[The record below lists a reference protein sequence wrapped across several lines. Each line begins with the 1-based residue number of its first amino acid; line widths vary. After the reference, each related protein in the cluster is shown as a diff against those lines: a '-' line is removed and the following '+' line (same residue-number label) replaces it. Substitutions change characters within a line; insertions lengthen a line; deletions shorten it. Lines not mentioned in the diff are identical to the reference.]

1 MKLFKGLC
9 IFAAG
14 ALAGAAVAARA
25 VREKY
30 QQEAEEEIA
39 EMRDYYRELRK
50 NAKTPDEDK
59 MLEEDENSKEE
70 KEETKEEIAEMRNE
84 YDEIV
89 KGYTNYTQYL
99 SKAAAKYFDT
109 ETKENKKEE
118 KEERT
123 NYEPFIIDAEE
134 FGEDPSYDTT
144 TLTYYK
150 DKVLTNDL
158 DDVIDYSVAGEEN
171 LKIFDE
177 YPDCKAIYVRDDI
190 YMVDYEILRDP
201 YQYDEY
207 DDFPDKKP
215 HQL

>member
-50 NAKTPDEDK
+50 NAKTPDEEK

-70 KEETKEEIAEMRNE
+70 KEENDKNE

-89 KGYTNYTQYL
+89 KNYTNYTQYN
-99 SKAAAKYFDT
+99 DT

-123 NYEPFIIDAEE
+123 NYEPFIIDVEE
-134 FGEDPSYDTT
+134 FGEDPTYDTA

-177 YPDCKAIYVRDDI
+177 HPDCKAIYVRDDI
-190 YMVDYEILRDP
+190 YMVDYEIIRDP

>member
-14 ALAGAAVAARA
+14 ALAGAAVAARV

-50 NAKTPDEDK
+50 NAKTPDENK

-70 KEETKEEIAEMRNE
+70 KEENTKNE

-89 KGYTNYTQYL
+89 KGYTNYTQYN
-99 SKAAAKYFDT
+99 DI

-123 NYEPFIIDAEE
+123 NYEPFIIDVEE
-134 FGEDPSYDTT
+134 FGEDPTYDTA

-177 YPDCKAIYVRDDI
+177 HPDCKAIYVRDDI
-190 YMVDYEILRDP
+190 YMVDYEIIRDP

>member
-14 ALAGAAVAARA
+14 ALAGAAVAARV
-25 VREKY
+25 VRDKY

-39 EMRDYYRELRK
+39 EMREYYRELRK

-59 MLEEDENSKEE
+59 IVEEKNIKEE
-70 KEETKEEIAEMRNE
+70 KEENDKNE

-123 NYEPFIIDAEE
+123 NYEPFIIDVEE
-134 FGEDPSYDTT
+134 FGEDPTYDTA

-177 YPDCKAIYVRDDI
+177 HPDCKAIYVRDDI
-190 YMVDYEILRDP
+190 YMVDYEIIRDP

>member
-14 ALAGAAVAARA
+14 ALAGAAVAARV
-25 VREKY
+25 VRDKY

-39 EMRDYYRELRK
+39 EMREYYRELRK
-50 NAKTPDEDK
+50 NAKTPDENK
-59 MLEEDENSKEE
+59 MLEEDENNKEDKEVKEDSK
-70 KEETKEEIAEMRNE
+70 NE

-89 KGYTNYTQYL
+89 KNYTNYTQYN
-99 SKAAAKYFDT
+99 DT

-123 NYEPFIIDAEE
+123 NYEPFIIDVEE
-134 FGEDPSYDTT
+134 FGEDPTYDTA

-177 YPDCKAIYVRDDI
+177 HPDCKAIYVRDDI
-190 YMVDYEILRDP
+190 YMVDYEIIRDP

-207 DDFPDKKP
+207 EDGFLDKKP

>member
-1 MKLFKGLC
+1 
-9 IFAAG
+9 
-14 ALAGAAVAARA
+14 
-25 VREKY
+25 
-30 QQEAEEEIA
+30 
-39 EMRDYYRELRK
+39 MRDYYRELRK

-89 KGYTNYTQYL
+89 KGYTNYTQYN
-99 SKAAAKYFDT
+99 DT

>member
-25 VREKY
+25 VRDKY

-59 MLEEDENSKEE
+59 IVEEENIKEE
-70 KEETKEEIAEMRNE
+70 KEENDKNE

-123 NYEPFIIDAEE
+123 NYEPFIIDVEE
-134 FGEDPSYDTT
+134 FGEDPTYDTA

-177 YPDCKAIYVRDDI
+177 HPDCKAIYVRDDI
-190 YMVDYEILRDP
+190 YMVDYEIIRDP

>member
-14 ALAGAAVAARA
+14 ALAGAAVAARV
-25 VREKY
+25 VRDKY

-50 NAKTPDEDK
+50 NAKTSNEDAIV
-59 MLEEDENSKEE
+59 EENSEEE
-70 KEETKEEIAEMRNE
+70 KEKNDKDE

-89 KGYTNYTQYL
+89 KNYTNYTQYL
-99 SKAAAKYFDT
+99 SKSAAKYFDT
-109 ETKENKKEE
+109 ETKENK

-190 YMVDYEILRDP
+190 YMVDYEIIRDP

>member
-14 ALAGAAVAARA
+14 ALAGAAVAARV

-30 QQEAEEEIA
+30 QQEAKEEIA

-59 MLEEDENSKEE
+59 MVEEENTKEE
-70 KEETKEEIAEMRNE
+70 KEENTKNE

-89 KGYTNYTQYL
+89 KSYTNYTQYL

-123 NYEPFIIDAEE
+123 NYEPFIIDVEE
-134 FGEDPSYDTT
+134 FGEDPTYDTA

-177 YPDCKAIYVRDDI
+177 HPDCKAIYVRDDI

>member
-25 VREKY
+25 VRDKY
-30 QQEAEEEIA
+30 QQEA
-39 EMRDYYRELRK
+39 
-50 NAKTPDEDK
+50 
-59 MLEEDENSKEE
+59 
-70 KEETKEEIAEMRNE
+70 KEEIAEMREYYRELRKENVEKYPVQNEEVEEEKEENTKDE

-89 KGYTNYTQYL
+89 KGYTNYTQYN
-99 SKAAAKYFDT
+99 DI

-123 NYEPFIIDAEE
+123 NYEPFIIDVEE
-134 FGEDPSYDTT
+134 FGEDPTYDTA

-177 YPDCKAIYVRDDI
+177 HPDCKAIYVRDDI
-190 YMVDYEILRDP
+190 YMVDYEIIRDP

>member
-14 ALAGAAVAARA
+14 ALAGAAVAARV
-25 VREKY
+25 VRDKY

-39 EMRDYYRELRK
+39 EMREYYRELRK
-50 NAKTPDEDK
+50 NAKTPDENK

-70 KEETKEEIAEMRNE
+70 KEENTKNE

-89 KGYTNYTQYL
+89 KGYTNYTQYN
-99 SKAAAKYFDT
+99 DI
-109 ETKENKKEE
+109 ETKENKKEV

-123 NYEPFIIDAEE
+123 NYEPFIIDVEE
-134 FGEDPSYDTT
+134 FGEDPTYDTA

-177 YPDCKAIYVRDDI
+177 HPDCKAIYVRDDI
-190 YMVDYEILRDP
+190 YMVDYEIIRDP

-207 DDFPDKKP
+207 EDFPDKKP

>member
-25 VREKY
+25 VRDKY

-59 MLEEDENSKEE
+59 MIEEENKKEE
-70 KEETKEEIAEMRNE
+70 KEENTKNE

-123 NYEPFIIDAEE
+123 NYEPFIIDVEE
-134 FGEDPSYDTT
+134 FGEDPTYDTA

-177 YPDCKAIYVRDDI
+177 HPDCKAIYVRDDI

-207 DDFPDKKP
+207 EDFPDKKP

>member
-25 VREKY
+25 VRDKY

-59 MLEEDENSKEE
+59 MLEEDENNKEE
-70 KEETKEEIAEMRNE
+70 KEVKEENDKNE

-89 KGYTNYTQYL
+89 KNYTNYTQYN
-99 SKAAAKYFDT
+99 DT

-123 NYEPFIIDAEE
+123 NYEPFIIDVEE
-134 FGEDPSYDTT
+134 FGEDPTYDTA

-177 YPDCKAIYVRDDI
+177 HPDCKAIYVRDDI
-190 YMVDYEILRDP
+190 YMVDYEIIRDP

>member
-25 VREKY
+25 IRDKY

-59 MLEEDENSKEE
+59 IVEEENIKEE
-70 KEETKEEIAEMRNE
+70 KEENDKNE

-99 SKAAAKYFDT
+99 SKAAAKYFDI

-123 NYEPFIIDAEE
+123 NYEPFIIDVEE
-134 FGEDPSYDTT
+134 FGEDPTYDTA

-177 YPDCKAIYVRDDI
+177 HPDCKAIYVRDDI
-190 YMVDYEILRDP
+190 YMVDYEIIRDP

>member
-14 ALAGAAVAARA
+14 ALAGAFVAARA
-25 VREKY
+25 VKEKY

-50 NAKTPDEDK
+50 NAKASNEDTIV
-59 MLEEDENSKEE
+59 EENSKEE
-70 KEETKEEIAEMRNE
+70 KEETEEEIAEMRNE

-89 KGYTNYTQYL
+89 KNYTNYTQYN
-99 SKAAAKYFDT
+99 DT

-190 YMVDYEILRDP
+190 YMVDYEIIRDP

>member
-14 ALAGAAVAARA
+14 ALAGAAVAARV
-25 VREKY
+25 VRDKY

-50 NAKTPDEDK
+50 NAKTSNEDVIV
-59 MLEEDENSKEE
+59 EEE
-70 KEETKEEIAEMRNE
+70 KEVKEENTKDE
-84 YDEIV
+84 YNKIV
-89 KGYTNYTQYL
+89 KDYTNYTQYN
-99 SKAAAKYFDT
+99 DT

-123 NYEPFIIDAEE
+123 NYEPFIIDVEE
-134 FGEDPSYDTT
+134 FGEDPTYDTA

-150 DKVLTNDL
+150 DKVLTDDL

-177 YPDCKAIYVRDDI
+177 HPDCKAIYVRDDI
-190 YMVDYEILRDP
+190 YMVDYEIIRDP

>member
-25 VREKY
+25 VRDKY

-59 MLEEDENSKEE
+59 MVVEENTKEE
-70 KEETKEEIAEMRNE
+70 KEENAKNE

-123 NYEPFIIDAEE
+123 NYEPFIIDVEE
-134 FGEDPSYDTT
+134 FGEDPTYNTA

-177 YPDCKAIYVRDDI
+177 HPDCKAIYVRDDI
-190 YMVDYEILRDP
+190 YMVDYEIIRDP

>member
-25 VREKY
+25 VRDKY
-30 QQEAEEEIA
+30 QQEA
-39 EMRDYYRELRK
+39 
-50 NAKTPDEDK
+50 
-59 MLEEDENSKEE
+59 
-70 KEETKEEIAEMRNE
+70 KEEIAEMREYYRELRKENIEKYPVQNE
-84 YDEIV
+84 EAEAEKEENTKDEYNEIV
-89 KGYTNYTQYL
+89 QNYTNYTQYN
-99 SKAAAKYFDT
+99 DT

-123 NYEPFIIDAEE
+123 NYDPFIIDVEE
-134 FGEDPSYDTT
+134 FGEDPTYDTA

-150 DKVLTNDL
+150 DKVLTDDL

-177 YPDCKAIYVRDDI
+177 HPDCKAIYVRDDI

>member
-25 VREKY
+25 VRDKY

-59 MLEEDENSKEE
+59 MVVEENTKEE
-70 KEETKEEIAEMRNE
+70 KEENAKNE

-123 NYEPFIIDAEE
+123 NYEPFIIDVEE
-134 FGEDPSYDTT
+134 FGEDPTYDTA

-158 DDVIDYSVAGEEN
+158 DDIIDYSVAGEEN

-177 YPDCKAIYVRDDI
+177 HPDCKAIYVRDDI
-190 YMVDYEILRDP
+190 YMVDYEIIRDP

>member
-14 ALAGAAVAARA
+14 ALAGAAVAARV
-25 VREKY
+25 VRDRY

-70 KEETKEEIAEMRNE
+70 KEVKEENTKNE
-84 YDEIV
+84 YNKIV
-89 KGYTNYTQYL
+89 ENYTNYTQYN
-99 SKAAAKYFDT
+99 DT

-134 FGEDPSYDTT
+134 FGEDPGYDTA

-150 DKVLTNDL
+150 DKVLTDDL

-190 YMVDYEILRDP
+190 YMVDYEIIRDP

>member
-25 VREKY
+25 IRDKY

-59 MLEEDENSKEE
+59 IVEEENIKEE
-70 KEETKEEIAEMRNE
+70 KEENDKNE

-123 NYEPFIIDAEE
+123 NYEPFIIDVEE
-134 FGEDPSYDTT
+134 FGEDPTYDTA

-177 YPDCKAIYVRDDI
+177 HPDCKAIYVRDDI

>member
-14 ALAGAAVAARA
+14 ALAGAAVAARV
-25 VREKY
+25 VRDKY

-39 EMRDYYRELRK
+39 EMREYYRELRK
-50 NAKTPDEDK
+50 NAKSPNEDK
-59 MLEEDENSKEE
+59 MLEEDENNKEE
-70 KEETKEEIAEMRNE
+70 KEENTKDE
-84 YDEIV
+84 YNKIV
-89 KGYTNYTQYL
+89 KDYTNYTQYN
-99 SKAAAKYFDT
+99 DT

-123 NYEPFIIDAEE
+123 NYEPFIIDVEE
-134 FGEDPSYDTT
+134 FGEDPTYDTA

-177 YPDCKAIYVRDDI
+177 HPDCKAIYVRDDI
-190 YMVDYEILRDP
+190 YMVDYEIIRDP

>member
-9 IFAAG
+9 VFAAG

-25 VREKY
+25 IRDKY

-59 MLEEDENSKEE
+59 IVEEENIKEE
-70 KEETKEEIAEMRNE
+70 KEENDKNE

-123 NYEPFIIDAEE
+123 NYEPFIIDVEE
-134 FGEDPSYDTT
+134 FGEDPTYDTA

-177 YPDCKAIYVRDDI
+177 HPDCKAIYVRDDI
-190 YMVDYEILRDP
+190 YMVDYEIIRDP

>member
-14 ALAGAAVAARA
+14 ALAGAAVAARV

-50 NAKTPDEDK
+50 NAKTPNEDK
-59 MLEEDENSKEE
+59 IVEEENTKEE
-70 KEETKEEIAEMRNE
+70 KEENTKNE

-89 KGYTNYTQYL
+89 KGYTNYTQYN
-99 SKAAAKYFDT
+99 DI

-123 NYEPFIIDAEE
+123 NYEPFIIDVEE
-134 FGEDPSYDTT
+134 FGEDPTYDTA

-177 YPDCKAIYVRDDI
+177 HPDCKAIYVRDDI
-190 YMVDYEILRDP
+190 YMVDYEIIRDP

-207 DDFPDKKP
+207 EDFPDKKP

>member
-25 VREKY
+25 VRDKY

-50 NAKTPDEDK
+50 NAKTPDENK

-70 KEETKEEIAEMRNE
+70 KEENTKNE

-89 KGYTNYTQYL
+89 KGYTNYTQYN
-99 SKAAAKYFDT
+99 DI

-123 NYEPFIIDAEE
+123 NYEPFIIDVEE
-134 FGEDPSYDTT
+134 FGEDPTYDTA

-177 YPDCKAIYVRDDI
+177 HPDCKAIYVRDDI

>member
-14 ALAGAAVAARA
+14 ALAGAAVAAKV
-25 VREKY
+25 VRDKY

-70 KEETKEEIAEMRNE
+70 KEENDKNE

-89 KGYTNYTQYL
+89 KNYTNYTQYN
-99 SKAAAKYFDT
+99 DT

-190 YMVDYEILRDP
+190 YMVDYEIIRDP

>member
-14 ALAGAAVAARA
+14 ALAGAAVAARV

-50 NAKTPDEDK
+50 NAKTPNEDAIVEEDK
-59 MLEEDENSKEE
+59 EVKEDSK
-70 KEETKEEIAEMRNE
+70 NE

-89 KGYTNYTQYL
+89 KNYTNYTQYN
-99 SKAAAKYFDT
+99 DT

-123 NYEPFIIDAEE
+123 NYEPFIIDVEE
-134 FGEDPSYDTT
+134 FGEDPTYDTA

-177 YPDCKAIYVRDDI
+177 HPDCKAIYVRDDI
-190 YMVDYEILRDP
+190 YMVDYEIIRDP

>member
-25 VREKY
+25 VRDKY

-50 NAKTPDEDK
+50 NTKSSDEDK
-59 MLEEDENSKEE
+59 MIEEENTKEE
-70 KEETKEEIAEMRNE
+70 KEENTKDE

-123 NYEPFIIDAEE
+123 NYEPFIIDVEE
-134 FGEDPSYDTT
+134 FGEDPTYDTA

-177 YPDCKAIYVRDDI
+177 HPDCKAIYVRDDI

>member
-25 VREKY
+25 VRDKY

-50 NAKTPDEDK
+50 NAKTPNEDK
-59 MLEEDENSKEE
+59 IVEEENTKEE
-70 KEETKEEIAEMRNE
+70 KEENTKNE

-89 KGYTNYTQYL
+89 KGYTNYTQYN
-99 SKAAAKYFDT
+99 DI

-123 NYEPFIIDAEE
+123 NYEPFIIDVEE
-134 FGEDPSYDTT
+134 FGEDPTYDTA

-177 YPDCKAIYVRDDI
+177 HPDCKAIYVRDDI

>member
-14 ALAGAAVAARA
+14 ALAGAAVAARV

-59 MLEEDENSKEE
+59 MIEEE
-70 KEETKEEIAEMRNE
+70 KEENTKNE

-89 KGYTNYTQYL
+89 KGYTNYTQYNDIE
-99 SKAAAKYFDT
+99 A
-109 ETKENKKEE
+109 KENKKEE

-123 NYEPFIIDAEE
+123 NYEPFIIDVEE
-134 FGEDPSYDTT
+134 FGEDPTYDTA

-177 YPDCKAIYVRDDI
+177 HPDCKAIYVRDDI
-190 YMVDYEILRDP
+190 YMVDYEIIRDP

>member
-14 ALAGAAVAARA
+14 ALAGAAVAARV

-50 NAKTPDEDK
+50 NTKTPNEDTIV
-59 MLEEDENSKEE
+59 EENNEEE
-70 KEETKEEIAEMRNE
+70 KEENDKDE
-84 YDEIV
+84 YNKIV
-89 KGYTNYTQYL
+89 ENYTNYT
-99 SKAAAKYFDT
+99 KYNDT
-109 ETKENKKEE
+109 ETKENKEE

-123 NYEPFIIDAEE
+123 NYEPFIIDVEE
-134 FGEDPSYDTT
+134 FGEDPTYDTA

-177 YPDCKAIYVRDDI
+177 HPDCKAIYVRDDI
-190 YMVDYEILRDP
+190 YMVDYEIIRDP

>member
-190 YMVDYEILRDP
+190 YMVDYEIIRDP

>member
-9 IFAAG
+9 IFVAG

-25 VREKY
+25 VRDKY

-59 MLEEDENSKEE
+59 MLEEDEKRKEE
-70 KEETKEEIAEMRNE
+70 KEENDKNE

-89 KGYTNYTQYL
+89 KNYTNYTQYN
-99 SKAAAKYFDT
+99 DT

>member
-14 ALAGAAVAARA
+14 ALAGAAVAARV
-25 VREKY
+25 VRDKY

-50 NAKTPDEDK
+50 NAKTPDENK
-59 MLEEDENSKEE
+59 MLEEDENNKEE
-70 KEETKEEIAEMRNE
+70 KEENTKDE

-89 KGYTNYTQYL
+89 KGYTNYTQYN
-99 SKAAAKYFDT
+99 DI

-123 NYEPFIIDAEE
+123 NYEPFIIDVEE
-134 FGEDPSYDTT
+134 FGEDPTYDTA

-177 YPDCKAIYVRDDI
+177 HPDCKAIYVRDDI
-190 YMVDYEILRDP
+190 YMVDYEIIRDP

>member
-14 ALAGAAVAARA
+14 ALAGAAVAARV
-25 VREKY
+25 VRDKY
-30 QQEAEEEIA
+30 QQEAQEEIA
-39 EMRDYYRELRK
+39 EMREYYRELRK
-50 NAKTPDEDK
+50 NAKTPNEDK
-59 MLEEDENSKEE
+59 MLEDENNKEE
-70 KEETKEEIAEMRNE
+70 KEVEEENTKDE
-84 YDEIV
+84 YNKIV
-89 KGYTNYTQYL
+89 KDYTNYTQYN
-99 SKAAAKYFDT
+99 DT

-123 NYEPFIIDAEE
+123 NYEPFIIDVEE
-134 FGEDPSYDTT
+134 FGEDPTYDTA

-177 YPDCKAIYVRDDI
+177 HPDCKAIYVRDDI
-190 YMVDYEILRDP
+190 YMVDYEIIRDP

>member
-70 KEETKEEIAEMRNE
+70 KEENDKNE

-89 KGYTNYTQYL
+89 KNYTNYTQYN
-99 SKAAAKYFDT
+99 DT

-190 YMVDYEILRDP
+190 YMVDYEIIRDP

>member
-14 ALAGAAVAARA
+14 ALAGAAVAARV
-25 VREKY
+25 VRDKY

-39 EMRDYYRELRK
+39 EMREYYRELRK
-50 NAKTPDEDK
+50 ENVEKYPVQN
-59 MLEEDENSKEE
+59 EEVESE
-70 KEETKEEIAEMRNE
+70 KEENTKDE

-89 KGYTNYTQYL
+89 KGYTNYTQYN
-99 SKAAAKYFDT
+99 DI
-109 ETKENKKEE
+109 ETKENKKEEE

-123 NYEPFIIDAEE
+123 NYEPFIIDVEE
-134 FGEDPSYDTT
+134 FGEDPTYDTA

-177 YPDCKAIYVRDDI
+177 HPDCKAIYVRDDI
-190 YMVDYEILRDP
+190 YMVDYEIIRDP

>member
-14 ALAGAAVAARA
+14 ALAGAAVTARV

-50 NAKTPDEDK
+50 NTKTPDEDK
-59 MLEEDENSKEE
+59 ILEEDENNKEDKEE
-70 KEETKEEIAEMRNE
+70 KEDSKNE
-84 YDEIV
+84 YNEIV
-89 KGYTNYTQYL
+89 KDYTNYTQYN
-99 SKAAAKYFDT
+99 DI

-190 YMVDYEILRDP
+190 YMVDYEIIRDP

>member
-14 ALAGAAVAARA
+14 ALAGAAVAARM
-25 VREKY
+25 VRDKY

-70 KEETKEEIAEMRNE
+70 KEVKEENTKNE
-84 YDEIV
+84 YNKIV
-89 KGYTNYTQYL
+89 ENYTNYIQYN
-99 SKAAAKYFDT
+99 DT

-134 FGEDPSYDTT
+134 FGEDPGYDTA

-150 DKVLTNDL
+150 DKVLTDDL

-190 YMVDYEILRDP
+190 YMVDYEIIRDP

>member
-25 VREKY
+25 VRDKY

-59 MLEEDENSKEE
+59 IVEEENIKEE
-70 KEETKEEIAEMRNE
+70 KEENDKNE

-123 NYEPFIIDAEE
+123 NYEPFIIDVEE
-134 FGEDPSYDTT
+134 FGEDPTYDTA

-177 YPDCKAIYVRDDI
+177 HPDCKAIYVRDDI

>member
-25 VREKY
+25 VRDKY

-39 EMRDYYRELRK
+39 EMREYYRELRK

-59 MLEEDENSKEE
+59 MVEEE
-70 KEETKEEIAEMRNE
+70 KEVKEESTKNE

-89 KGYTNYTQYL
+89 KGYTNYTQYN
-99 SKAAAKYFDT
+99 DI

-123 NYEPFIIDAEE
+123 NYEPFIIDVEE
-134 FGEDPSYDTT
+134 FGEDPTYDTA

-177 YPDCKAIYVRDDI
+177 HPDCKAIYVRDDI